1 MKKTKQML
9 LAAAVGMAVVA
20 SVQAENQRVLK
31 VYQWSDYVAPN
42 TISNFEK
49 QSGIKV
55 VFDVYDSNEVLEAK
69 LLSGGS
75 GYDIV
80 VPSNPFLAKQIKAG
94 VYQKLDKAQ
103 LPQWDNLNSDLLTT
117 LEVSDPGNQ
126 YSVPYMWGSIGMG
139 YNVDKV
145 KAVLGEQP
153 IDSWDIIFKPENISK
168 LHECG
173 VAILDSPSEIIP
185 TALHYLGLP
194 TNSEKPEDLKQ
205 AEDKVSIAYK
215 IPDEGAGTFFDMVAI
230 PVDAKNVSEAHEFIN
245 YLLQPQVMADL
256 TNYLQFPN
264 ANEQATALVD
274 ESIRTDPGIYPP
286 AEVMSK
292 LFTFPDL
299 PAKTQRLMT
308 RSWTKIKSGK

>member
-31 VYQWSDYVAPN
+31 IYQWSDYVAPN

-117 LEVSDPGNQ
+117 L
-126 YSVPYMWGSIGMG
+126 
-139 YNVDKV
+139 
-145 KAVLGEQP
+145 
-153 IDSWDIIFKPENISK
+153 
-168 LHECG
+168 
-173 VAILDSPSEIIP
+173 
-185 TALHYLGLP
+185 
-194 TNSEKPEDLKQ
+194 
-205 AEDKVSIAYK
+205 
-215 IPDEGAGTFFDMVAI
+215 
-230 PVDAKNVSEAHEFIN
+230 
-245 YLLQPQVMADL
+245 
-256 TNYLQFPN
+256 
-264 ANEQATALVD
+264 
-274 ESIRTDPGIYPP
+274 
-286 AEVMSK
+286 
-292 LFTFPDL
+292 
-299 PAKTQRLMT
+299 
-308 RSWTKIKSGK
+308 